1 MSATNR
7 GAKRREKDFYPTPR
21 HVITPLLRHV
31 DFTDALSLEPCR
43 GNGAIY
49 DELPDPRTYDEI
61 SDGLDYLAEPY
72 RADICIT
79 NPPFSLAP
87 KSLEKSIAE
96 CETVIYL
103 LRLSYLESVDRHSF
117 WCRNRLTHL
126 FPIAP
131 RPSFTGDGQS
141 DNSGYAWFVW
151 DGGNRMKPKHWYVP
165 LLCPKPKVIRSDPS
179 KSREMA

>member
-61 SDGLDYLAEPY
+61 WTVWITLPSLTEPTSALRTHRLAW
-72 RADICIT
+72 
-79 NPPFSLAP
+79 PPSLWR
-87 KSLEKSIAE
+87 SQ
-96 CETVIYL
+96 L
-103 LRLSYLESVDRHSF
+103 LSARR
-117 WCRNRLTHL
+117 
-126 FPIAP
+126 
-131 RPSFTGDGQS
+131 
-141 DNSGYAWFVW
+141 
-151 DGGNRMKPKHWYVP
+151 
-165 LLCPKPKVIRSDPS
+165 
-179 KSREMA
+179 